1 MRRVDFL
8 ALTVFVSSLIAC
20 SPAPGNGSG
29 VGDGGGDE
37 GGGSGGVPL
46 GGSAG
51 TAAAGQG
58 GMIIQ
63 GGAAG
68 GGGTGN
74 VCQELTVET
83 KPVTPTVLI
92 LVDNSSSMFEP
103 RADLWDALFNAL
115 MVADGPVD
123 GLQAKIRFGFASY
136 KGIANNG
143 QPVATSETDPACAE
157 VAEVTY
163 ALDNYAAINDI
174 YTMLGTQWMPGVKWE
189 TPTGHAITRV
199 VPGLRDFVADPP
211 GPKIILLVTDGNPNT
226 CRVLDPQCGQ
236 DQTIKAV
243 QDAYAA
249 GIGTVVLGIGDIVGA
264 NTGCVPAQMRCGVNH
279 LQDIANAGQ
288 GQPVVQPPA
297 EYVYQQCVAGPAG
310 GAGTLTATYSPA
322 GGTAMPLTATNAAAI
337 APALEG
343 LLTGFVSCTLDMN
356 ALVTGNPALGTV
368 IVTPT
373 EGPNKDQV
381 RPIMI
386 NDMTDGWV
394 LEDNRFQVTLT
405 GQACEDYKIGAKV
418 DIAFPCEVA
427 EPR

>member
-8 ALTVFVSSLIAC
+8 ASTVFVSSLVGC
-20 SPAPGNGSG
+20 SPAPGNGTG
-29 VGDGGGDE
+29 IGGGGGE
-37 GGGSGGVPL
+37 GGTGGATTI

-51 TAAAGQG
+51 VAAAGQG
-58 GMIIQ
+58 GQIIT
-63 GGAAG
+63 GGTAG

-74 VCQELTVET
+74 VCNELMVET

-103 RADLWDALFNAL
+103 RADLWDALYNAL
-115 MVADGPVD
+115 MVAGGPVD
-123 GLQAKIRFGFASY
+123 ALQAKIRFGFASY
-136 KGIANNG
+136 KGIASNG

-157 VAEVTY
+157 VTEVPY
-163 ALDNYAAINDI
+163 ALDNYTAINGI
-174 YTMLGTQWMPGVKWE
+174 YTTLGTEWMQGVKWE

-199 VPGLRDFVADPP
+199 VPSLRDFVADPP

-243 QDAYAA
+243 QDAYTA

-297 EYVYQQCVAGPAG
+297 EYVYQQCVAGTMG
-310 GAGTLTATYSPA
+310 GAGVLTATYSPA
-322 GGTAMPLTATNAAAI
+322 GGTVMPLTATNAAAI
-337 APALEG
+337 GPALEG

-373 EGPNKDQV
+373 EGPNTDQA
-381 RPIMI
+381 RPVTH
-386 NDMTDGWV
+386 NDTADGWV
-394 LEDNRFQVTLT
+394 LEENRFQVTLT
-405 GQACEDYKIGAKV
+405 GQACEDYKTGAMV
-418 DIAFPCEVA
+418 GIQFPCEVA